1 MPAYVIGQLDIY
13 DPVAYQE
20 YLDGFMPSFVR
31 HKGELLASSKQ
42 ETEVFEGTWS
52 TPRTVVLRFPSKQ
65 HAKAWYADPE
75 YVELRKIRQRT
86 ARTNLVVV
94 DGVVA

>member
-1 MPAYVIGQLDIY
+1 MPAYVIGQLDIHE
-13 DPVAYQE
+13 PEAYQK
-20 YLDGFMPSFVR
+20 YLDGFMPSFDR

-42 ETEVFEGTWS
+42 ETVVLEGSWS

-65 HAKAWYADPE
+65 HARAWYEDPE
-75 YVELRKIRQRT
+75 YVALRKIRQRT

-94 DGVVA
+94 DGIT